1 MSAIEAASSSS
12 AKENDAPPLD
22 DRMAAIDASAT
33 ASSSHMAA
41 IDARATASSS
51 ATPPAPLERFEAT
64 VVRWRR
70 LGKRFVFMDVR
81 RDGSAEEWQLS
92 CDANTFAGAERAAVV
107 RVDARDEPN
116 PSKRGLRALRCE
128 AVATVREMGRDEDTK
143 LVVPRDPRDVLCK
156 LWARGACR
164 NPRCPY
170 RHAFATD
177 GEKRWSEGAKLRRL
191 AELRREGDARDPW
204 AERAED
210 ASRSHKNANFDDA
223 EKRAH
228 AARHSEFATWLLD
241 TFGRATLEKGPIL
254 DVAGGK
260 GALAWE
266 LQCVHGIDCVTL
278 DPRFRKPLCRR
289 RRKLLRKR
297 AAGSNG
303 AAAREPGHVRGLLD
317 SVFEASPEGRS
328 LLAGCSAVVGLHAD
342 EASEAIVDAGL
353 KYGKPFAVVPCCV
366 FRDLFPAL
374 RKADVASHADF
385 CDYLLQK
392 DAGVGMG
399 FLRCVG
405 KNKVIYRA
413 TAAAP
418 RPDVVLAQPE
428 DPLYLPAGAR
438 LERQRNP
445 EDPLHRPED
454 AGG

>member
-1 MSAIEAASSSS
+1 MAIVAAIGSMSSS
-12 AKENDAPPLD
+12 AKENDAPPPLED
-22 DRMAAIDASAT
+22 HMAAIDASAT

-41 IDARATASSS
+41 IDASATASSS
-51 ATPPAPLERFEAT
+51 ADAPAPLERFEAT

-107 RVDARDEPN
+107 RVARARRAN
-116 PSKRGLRALRCE
+116 PSARPPGPALR
-128 AVATVREMGRDEDTK
+128 GRGD
-143 LVVPRDPRDVLCK
+143 
-156 LWARGACR
+156 
-164 NPRCPY
+164 
-170 RHAFATD
+170 AFATD
-177 GEKRWSEGAKLRRL
+177 GERRWSEGAKLRRL
-191 AELRREGDARDPW
+191 AELKREGDARDPW
-204 AERAED
+204 AERAEG
-210 ASRSHKNANFDDA
+210 ASRATRTRISTTPRSA
-223 EKRAH
+223 R

-241 TFGRATLEKGPIL
+241 TFGRATLEQGPIL

-266 LQCVHGIDCVTL
+266 LQRTS
-278 DPRFRKPLCRR
+278 
-289 RRKLLRKR
+289 R
-297 AAGSNG
+297 AT
-303 AAAREPGHVRGLLD
+303 RT
-317 SVFEASPEGRS
+317 
-328 LLAGCSAVVGLHAD
+328 SATT
-342 EASEAIVDAGL
+342 S
-353 KYGKPFAVVPCCV
+353 
-366 FRDLFPAL
+366 
-374 RKADVASHADF
+374 S
-385 CDYLLQK
+385 K

-438 LERQRNP
+438 LERQRTP
-445 EDPLHRPED
+445 RPLHRPR